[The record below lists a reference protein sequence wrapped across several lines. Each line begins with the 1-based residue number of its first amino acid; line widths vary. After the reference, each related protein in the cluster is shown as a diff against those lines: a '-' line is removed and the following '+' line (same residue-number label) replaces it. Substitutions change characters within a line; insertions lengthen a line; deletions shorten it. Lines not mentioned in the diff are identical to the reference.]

1 MKTIARLAVA
11 GLAGAASLL
20 SAASAA
26 NIEFGPTRDTGIAPT
41 ITFEN
46 LITPTSII
54 GDAIFTFTVESA
66 LNRSDQNV
74 EIFLDGMSLGTVFD
88 NNETNDL
95 FNQPDDQGAARTEL
109 TVSATIDESIMAGLI
124 ADGLLT
130 VVFQFSD
137 DVLDADTIVSGSITF
152 DSNPIPL
159 PAAAWIMIAGLGG
172 MVSMRRLNAP
182 R

>member
-1 MKTIARLAVA
+1 MKKIVCLAMA

-26 NIEFGPTRDTGIAPT
+26 TIEFGPTKAKGGGPT
-41 ITFEN
+41 ITYEN
-46 LITPTSII
+46 LSTPKSIN

-66 LNRSDQNV
+66 LPRADQNV
-74 EIFLDGMSLGTVFD
+74 EIFLDGISIGTVFD
-88 NNETNDL
+88 NDETNNP
-95 FNQPDDQGAARTEL
+95 FNQPSDKVTSYAAL
-109 TVSATIDESIMAGLI
+109 TVSATIDESFMASLI

-137 DVLDADTIVSGSITF
+137 EVNDADTIVSGSIAF
-152 DSNPIPL
+152 DSDPVPL
-159 PAAAWIMIAGLGG
+159 PAAAWFMIAGLGG
-172 MVSMRRLNAP
+172 LVRMRQVNAP